1 MQTPNV
7 VENNMKKKLNIGCG
21 HRFHRDWV
29 NIDIAPASPEVKKVN
44 ILQGLPYP
52 DNSFD
57 VVYHSNVL
65 EHLPKQKGAEMILEC
80 FRVLKPGGILRIN
93 VPDLEKICCEYL
105 SNMEKAISGDEIA
118 AHNYDWMLIEM
129 LDQVGR
135 NKGGGEMAE
144 YLSQPQLPNIEFLRH
159 RLGSYIDEWRKK
171 MNEPRRKK
179 SLPDK
184 IKFVLQHPDRIK
196 KIWYAIVLSKK
207 ERQYLDIGRF
217 RLGGEV
223 HYQMYDRYSIEKLL
237 KKTGFSRIEFKTPV
251 TSNIENWVSFDLD
264 SPDDGAALLTEAFK

>member
-1 MQTPNV
+1 MTK
-7 VENNMKKKLNIGCG
+7 MLNIGCG
-21 HRFHRDWV
+21 HRFHKDWL
-29 NIDIAPASPEVKKVN
+29 NIDIDPASPEVKKVN

-57 VVYHSNVL
+57 VVYHSSVL
-65 EHLPKQKGAEMILEC
+65 EHLPKQKGAEMISEC
-80 FRVLKPGGILRIN
+80 FRVLKTGGILRIN
-93 VPDLEKICCEYL
+93 VPDLEKICREYL
-105 SNMEKAISGDEIA
+105 LNMEKAIAGNEIA

-135 NKGGGEMAE
+135 NRSGGEMAE
-144 YLSQPQLPNIEFLRH
+144 YLSQPQLPNIDFLKH

-171 MNEPRRKK
+171 MNEPPSKK
-179 SLPDK
+179 SLVDI
-184 IKFVLQHPDRIK
+184 IKFVLRHPDRLK

-207 ERQYLDIGRF
+207 ERQYMDIGRF
-217 RLGGEV
+217 RLGGEI
-223 HYQMYDRYSIEKLL
+223 HYQMYDRYSMERLL

>member
-7 VENNMKKKLNIGCG
+7 VENDMKKKLNIGCG

-65 EHLPKQKGAEMILEC
+65 EHLPKQKGAEMIFEC

-118 AHNYDWMLIEM
+118 AHNYDWILIEM

-144 YLSQPQLPNIEFLRH
+144 YLSQPQLANIEFLRH
-159 RLGSYIDEWRKK
+159 RLGSYIDEWRQK

>member
-1 MQTPNV
+1 MF
-7 VENNMKKKLNIGCG
+7 VENDMKKMLNIGCG
-21 HRFHRDWV
+21 HRFHKDWV
-29 NIDIAPASPEVKKVN
+29 NIDIDPASLEVKKVN

-65 EHLPKQKGAEMILEC
+65 EHLPKQKGAEMISEC
-80 FRVLKPGGILRIN
+80 FRVLNPGGILRIN
-93 VPDLEKICCEYL
+93 VPDLEKICREYL
-105 SNMEKAISGDEIA
+105 LNMEKAILGNEIA

-223 HYQMYDRYSIEKLL
+223 HYQMYDRYSIERLL
-237 KKTGFSRIEFKTPV
+237 KKTGFSRIEFKTPI
-251 TSNIENWVSFDLD
+251 TSNIDNWVSFDLD
-264 SPDDGAALLTEAFK
+264 SPDDGAALLAEAFK

>member
-1 MQTPNV
+1 MKTSHL
-7 VENNMKKKLNIGCG
+7 VENDMKKMLNIGCG
-21 HRFHRDWV
+21 HRFHKDWV
-29 NIDIAPASPEVKKVN
+29 NIDIDPASPKVKKVN

-65 EHLPKQKGAEMILEC
+65 EHLPKQKGAEMISEC
-80 FRVLKPGGILRIN
+80 FRVLNTGGILRLN
-93 VPDLEKICCEYL
+93 VPDLEKICREYL
-105 SNMEKAISGDEIA
+105 LNMEKAIVGNEMA
-118 AHNYDWMLIEM
+118 GHNYDWMLIEM
-129 LDQVGR
+129 LDQVSR

-144 YLSQPQLPNIEFLRH
+144 YLSQPQLPNIEFLRY
-159 RLGSYIDEWRKK
+159 RLGSYIDEWRQK

-184 IKFVLQHPDRIK
+184 IKFVWQHPDRIK
-196 KIWYAIVLSKK
+196 KLWYAIVLSKK

-223 HYQMYDRYSIEKLL
+223 HYQMYDRYSIERLL

-251 TSNIENWVSFDLD
+251 TSNIDNWVSFDLD
-264 SPDDGAALLTEAFK
+264 SPDDGAALLAEAFK